1 MLLRLCLVKKD
12 NAILL
17 TFYKDAF
24 VNKRIV
30 SVYMSHCTLPRLIV
44 FFPPLNMCFITKA
57 NQKKIQIKI
66 HNLGTIFSIF
76 WSITD

>member
-1 MLLRLCLVKKD
+1 MLLRLCSVKKD

-30 SVYMSHCTLPRLIV
+30 SVYMSHCTLPLSHSLLPATQHV
-44 FFPPLNMCFITKA
+44 L
-57 NQKKIQIKI
+57 
-66 HNLGTIFSIF
+66 HY
-76 WSITD
+76 